1 MLRAHYSEHTARETA
16 HSRPDDGVPVPNA
29 GLPPLATPADT
40 PVAESEGEVAP
51 GPSRGPSPLRRIWA
65 WAAGADGAEEELA
78 PPSPPPSP
86 SPPLAGPLPSAPPSP
101 PSPPLSPPPWSPP
114 PSRALDVCLLALAPL
129 VAELLF
135 LLPWPCRGRIGLPT
149 LALPCGVLAVAMLHS
164 GGMLYAGALLAT
176 DEDGAWP
183 PVLYFS
189 LPLSAA
195 GLVLRTSRLSAFCC
209 RRRCR

>member
-129 VAELLF
+129 VRWKCPSPPLAQDCCSSLTPSPPLHLPHPSTPHPSSLCPAWNPAGGRRPPLPRHF
-135 LLPWPCRGRIGLPT
+135 L
-149 LALPCGVLAVAMLHS
+149 
-164 GGMLYAGALLAT
+164 
-176 DEDGAWP
+176 D
-183 PVLYFS
+183 
-189 LPLSAA
+189 
-195 GLVLRTSRLSAFCC
+195 TSYSS
-209 RRRCR
+209 